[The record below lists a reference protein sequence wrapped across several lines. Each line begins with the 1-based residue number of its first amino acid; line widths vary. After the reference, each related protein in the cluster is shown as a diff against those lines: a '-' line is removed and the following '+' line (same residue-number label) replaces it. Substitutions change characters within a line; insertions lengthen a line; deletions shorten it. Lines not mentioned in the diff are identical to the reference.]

1 MPPVTASMSGWIARA
16 AVRRR
21 PTRKS
26 WKRFSPSCR
35 SRRASLSD
43 AFGCCAEPRFVAI
56 GGVVL
61 DEAALGS
68 FVDLGESF
76 AEIRLPF
83 RDQRARFLER
93 ALQTRFSSGVAN
105 PCFCSLPAL
114 FLGRANVS
122 HSILLYLV
130 SIPSCFNRSFA
141 I

>member
-1 MPPVTASMSGWIARA
+1 MRRVTASMSGWIARA
-16 AVRRR
+16 AARRR

-26 WKRFSPSCR
+26 WKRFSRFCR
-35 SRRASLSD
+35 HEILRGPLRMTRRLRSASLSD
-43 AFGCCAEPRFVAI
+43 AFSRCAEPRFIAI

-61 DEAALGS
+61 DDAAPGS

-76 AEIRLPF
+76 AEIRLSF

-122 HSILLYLV
+122 HSILLF
-130 SIPSCFNRSFA
+130 I
-141 I
+141 